1 MAFNINAFRDHF
13 SRHQDFAK
21 SSRFDVRIS
30 PPAGL
35 GYNTFDLRFQCEASE
50 LPGYNINTVDGRY
63 YGVASPVASVASF
76 NDITL
81 TFICA
86 GDFWEKKM
94 FDRWM
99 NTIIPFNNYNPQ
111 YRDTYVS
118 PKIEINQFA
127 EYSAGSTL
135 LERFVFDRLF
145 DAEPLKPKIIYTAAL
160 YNAFPVTIAPLQM
173 NWADD
178 GIHRLSVTFKYE
190 YWITGDIERQGKA
203 YNITDLE
210 EVTVTGQRKSSGST
224 PPKSDGKSTSDI

>member
-13 SRHQDFAK
+13 SRHQEFAK

-30 PPAGL
+30 APASL
-35 GYNTFDLRFQCEASE
+35 GYNTVDLRFQCEASE

-86 GDFWEKKM
+86 GDFWEKRM
-94 FDRWM
+94 FDKWM
-99 NTIIPFNNYNPQ
+99 NLIIPFNNYNPE
-111 YRDTYVS
+111 YRDNYVS

-127 EYSAGSTL
+127 DYSAGSSL
-135 LERFVFDRLF
+135 LERAITNALIGT
-145 DAEPLKPKIIYTAAL
+145 EPLKPKIIYTASL

-190 YWITGDIERQGKA
+190 YWITGDLEKQGKA
-203 YNITDLE
+203 YNINDLE
-210 EVTVTGQRKSSGST
+210 PVTITSTRKSSGST
-224 PPKSDGKSTSDI
+224 PPNSDGKSTSNV

>member
-1 MAFNINAFRDHF
+1 MAFNINSFRDHF
-13 SRHQDFAK
+13 ARHQDFAK

-30 PPAGL
+30 PPARL

-81 TFICA
+81 TFISA
-86 GDFWEKKM
+86 GDFWEKRM
-94 FDRWM
+94 FDKWM
-99 NTIIPFNNYNPQ
+99 NIIIPFNNYNPE
-111 YRDTYVS
+111 YRDNYVS

-127 EYSAGSTL
+127 DYGEGSSST
-135 LERFVFDRLF
+135 
-145 DAEPLKPKIIYTAAL
+145 PKIIYTAAL

-178 GIHRLSVTFKYE
+178 GIHRLSITFKYE
-190 YWITGDIERQGKA
+190 YWITGDLEGQGKA
-203 YNITDLE
+203 YNINDLAPIE
-210 EVTVTGQRKSSGST
+210 ISSKRKSSGSA
-224 PPKSDGKSTSDI
+224 PPNSDKKSTSDI

>member
-1 MAFNINAFRDHF
+1 MAFNINQFRDHF

-86 GDFWEKKM
+86 GDFWEKRM
-94 FDRWM
+94 FDKWM
-99 NTIIPFNNYNPQ
+99 NLIIPFNNYNPE
-111 YRDTYVS
+111 YRDNYVS

-127 EYSAGSTL
+127 DYANGSS
-135 LERFVFDRLF
+135 
-145 DAEPLKPKIIYTAAL
+145 KPIIIYTASL

-190 YWITGDIERQGKA
+190 YWITGDLEKQGKA
-203 YNITDLE
+203 YNINDLQ
-210 EVTVTGQRKSSGST
+210 EVVPSTRKSSGST
-224 PPKSDGKSTSDI
+224 PPNSDGKSTSNI